1 MNVYVCAHTQR
12 DYVRSREEIQ
22 LPKTKLNLVG
32 MAIPK
37 MLGTYCMRYEIQKK
51 LFKKSIFLTVVG
63 KF

>member
-1 MNVYVCAHTQR
+1 MCMCVHTHTHTHTHT

-37 MLGTYCMRYEIQKK
+37 MLGTYYMYYEILKN
-51 LFKKSIFLTVVG
+51 LFK
-63 KF
+63 